1 MADFE
6 SWLASALE
14 SLDLDGPTYAT
25 YVTGIMG
32 EDEGSVSSRCDEA
45 CELLSG
51 ATDEVSNITFTLF
64 SWPSHQL
71 HKLTCIP
78 QTMFLKHDRARL
90 MI

>member
-14 SLDLDGPTYAT
+14 GLDLDGPTYAT

-32 EDEGSVSSRCDEA
+32 EDEGSVANRCDEA

-51 ATDEVSNITFTLF
+51 ATDEVSYIANMII
-64 SWPSHQL
+64 S
-71 HKLTCIP
+71 I
-78 QTMFLKHDRARL
+78 FLNCFPRK
-90 MI
+90 